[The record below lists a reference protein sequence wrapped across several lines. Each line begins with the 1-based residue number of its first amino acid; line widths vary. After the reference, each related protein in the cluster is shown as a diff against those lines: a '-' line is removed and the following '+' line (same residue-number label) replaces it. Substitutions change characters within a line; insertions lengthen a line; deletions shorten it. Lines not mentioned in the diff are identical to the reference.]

1 MSSGRAPITTMSST
15 TMPTRSWPIVP
26 CASIARAIAIL
37 VPTPSVEVARRG
49 RLMPSRAEASTTPAK
64 PPVAPTTV
72 ASCVRATAAFMSST
86 ARSPA
91 AVSTPAVA

>member
-1 MSSGRAPITTMSST
+1 
-15 TMPTRSWPIVP
+15 
-26 CASIARAIAIL
+26 
-37 VPTPSVEVARRG
+37 
-49 RLMPSRAEASTTPAK
+49 MPSRAEASTIPAK